1 MNATQP
7 PPYDTCGSIL
17 LAIHRPA
24 AVLLLLSLVS
34 LLILVSLADIKLC
47 QSCLCCCCRGELPE
61 GAAAEYESSRKA
73 YEGLHRAVTAMAEAL
88 DKQLPDLAEDA
99 FTRWAWVEGGGGN

>member
-1 MNATQP
+1 M
-7 PPYDTCGSIL
+7 
-17 LAIHRPA
+17 
-24 AVLLLLSLVS
+24 LLLL
-34 LLILVSLADIKLC
+34 LLLLLLLRLLLC
-47 QSCLCCCCRGELPE
+47 RRGELPE

-99 FTRWAWVEGGGGN
+99 FTRCACCCLLVCGALVSPRL